1 MLSRAAG
8 ASRSAIANDH
18 GSTLPPDLEPDVGC
32 NYHIA
37 PVARRIPRPTG
48 ARVGSALAAPAAFS
62 HSTASRLPP
71 SREPPR
77 AVPGR
82 RKAVSGC
89 AMLTREDHHALQVW
103 CAQSNIAAHRMQLS
117 APQLEHMRERH
128 RRLGRGRL
136 RRARGASRS
145 LSRASGITPVYRWF
159 TFLRSLIPS
168 SASRNLRLLAAG
180 VCTRNCV
187 GTSERRSLCLPQRRT
202 YRAAAVPCWCRI
214 RGWMRPGLSG
224 RLRAVLLPSPPPVA
238 CRPM

>member
-128 RRLGRGRL
+128 RRLRRGRL

-145 LSRASGITPVYRWF
+145 LSRASGITSVYRWF

-168 SASRNLRLLAAG
+168 SASRNLRLLAADTPR
-180 VCTRNCV
+180 C
-187 GTSERRSLCLPQRRT
+187 
-202 YRAAAVPCWCRI
+202 
-214 RGWMRPGLSG
+214 
-224 RLRAVLLPSPPPVA
+224 AVLLMIGGVLNIIYGCGVGGHRKLVMAWSTWQGCPGVFGGGG
-238 CRPM
+238 RLGWL